1 MAQGISI
8 SRVLQI
14 QNLVFIG
21 LLFLLSVV
29 SAISWAAGTRIL
41 MINIIQ
47 LYWAIPT
54 YTLFILIAH
63 KFGQRLI
70 VQSTETQDGD
80 LIIRGISSDDTVQ
93 FVIELP
99 PAYNRTETVASAT
112 STNNLAHSTE
122 KMSLYDDHLSW
133 NILAVKDAETLQIA
147 SQFMAATSG
156 KPQKKRL
163 SAMSNVY
170 QRDQPSVRLSR
181 GLSVSSLQ
189 QILGAKGNSFIQNQS
204 PGQKKKPSAEGN
216 RWVYDV
222 SRQS

>member
-99 PAYNRTETVASAT
+99 PAYNRTETVASVT

-156 KPQKKRL
+156 KPPKKRL

-181 GLSVSSLQ
+181 GLSVNSLQ
-189 QILGAKGNSFIQNQS
+189 QILGAKGIQNQS